1 VTPIRHVAQVGGLL
15 LYRANVFDR
24 PRRKSSV
31 PMMTAPGHAAL
42 VLSYLNEIK
51 TGNVLNGRYLIE
63 EPLGSGGMGSV
74 YAARHVKLGTRLAIK
89 VLLPELLSDA
99 DAISRF
105 GREARA
111 SAKIADE
118 NVVRILDVGQ
128 LDSGVPFMVME
139 FLEGQ
144 DAAAYLKEHGRLSV
158 EHAIDAMLQSCA
170 ALGAAHAMNIIHRDI
185 KPSNLFFV
193 PRAAGRP
200 LVKMLDFGV
209 SKIVS
214 SSNHK
219 ASQVTKAGSIL
230 GSPGYVPPEQ
240 WFHTNTADKRSDIWA
255 LGILFYEFLTG
266 RVPFEAPSVPVLA
279 TKIAYDPPIPPRH
292 LRAEI
297 PVDVETV
304 VLRCLEKSPDNR
316 FQDVTSMA
324 VALRSCQRRYQDR
337 SGSAERQPMRVGIAA
352 IDRRL
357 RAFPFSARAA
367 VVTLAALL
375 LIVGIGSFLY
385 KRGPVAAQRSES
397 FADRT
402 APQKS
407 TSVAPVASVGAVSPE
422 PPSKLSNAIEQP
434 LATPAARPKA
444 TAGPRR
450 PARAAGGRTRPTEA
464 NPKSTGCNPPYYYDA
479 QGARIFKVE
488 CFR

>member
-1 VTPIRHVAQVGGLL
+1 
-15 LYRANVFDR
+15 
-24 PRRKSSV
+24 
-31 PMMTAPGHAAL
+31 MMPAPGHAAL

-63 EPLGSGGMGSV
+63 EPLGSGGMGNV

-105 GREARA
+105 AREARA

-128 LDSGVPFMVME
+128 LDSGVPYMVME

-214 SSNHK
+214 SGNHK
-219 ASQVTKAGSIL
+219 ASQMTKAGSIL

-279 TKIAYDPPIPPRH
+279 TKIAYDPPLPPRR
-292 LRAEI
+292 LRDEI
-297 PVDVETV
+297 PADVETV
-304 VLRCLEKSPDNR
+304 VLRCLEKSPDDR

-324 VALRSCQRRYQDR
+324 VALRSCQRRYLDR
-337 SGSAERQPMRVGIAA
+337 SGSADKQPMRVGIAA
-352 IDRRL
+352 VAAFDRRL
-357 RAFPFSARAA
+357 RAFPLSTRTAA
-367 VVTLAALL
+367 VALVALL
-375 LIVGIGSFLY
+375 LIVGIGSFVY
-385 KRGPVAAQRSES
+385 KRGPVAAQRPES
-397 FADRT
+397 VANRT
-402 APQKS
+402 VPQKS
-407 TSVAPVASVGAVSPE
+407 TGVAPAASVGAVSPE
-422 PPSKLSNAIEQP
+422 PPSKLSSATEQPP
-434 LATPAARPKA
+434 LATPAAPSKA
-444 TAGPRR
+444 TAASRR
-450 PARAAGGRTRPTEA
+450 RAHATGGHSRPTEA
-464 NPKSTGCNPPYYYDA
+464 NPKAAGCHPPYYYDA